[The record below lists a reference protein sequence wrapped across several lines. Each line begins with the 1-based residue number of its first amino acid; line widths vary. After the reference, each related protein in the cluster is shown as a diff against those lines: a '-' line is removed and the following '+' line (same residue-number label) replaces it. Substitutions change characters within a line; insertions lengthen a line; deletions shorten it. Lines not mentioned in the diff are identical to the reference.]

1 MNYSLK
7 THQGKRK
14 NNQDYAGVFIN
25 KSNLLLTV
33 LCDGLGG
40 HRGGDIASE
49 MAVSQIGYSWKK
61 TSFTEEEI
69 NLVQDWLDE
78 KINRENTRI
87 YEHAN
92 KYPDLE
98 GMGTTLVAGVVLK
111 EEILFSNVGDSRA
124 YTYGDGKLEL
134 ITEDHSFV
142 SELQRQGELTALEAK
157 NHYNRNAL
165 TRSLGVKGEVKVD
178 FFKPLKSSV
187 DLIMLNSDGLSN
199 IVEEIDIIDVLT
211 NKELDLEEKSEKLV
225 QLAVDNEGTDN
236 ITVALVDIKG
246 LDDLKDKKFG
256 ESK

>member
-14 NNQDYAGVFIN
+14 DNQDYAGVFIN
-25 KSNLLLTV
+25 KSGLLLAV

-49 MAVSQIGYSWKK
+49 MAVSQIGHSWKT
-61 TSFTEEEI
+61 TSFNSEDI
-69 NLVQDWLDE
+69 DQVQDWLDE
-78 KINRENTRI
+78 NINRENDRI

-165 TRSLGVKGEVKVD
+165 TRSLGVKTKVKVD
-178 FFKPLKSSV
+178 FFKPRKSPV

-199 IVEEIDIIDVLT
+199 IVEEVDIIDVLT
-211 NKELDLEEKSEKLV
+211 DQQLDLDQKSAKLV

-236 ITVALVDIKG
+236 ITVALVDLKG
-246 LDDLKDKKFG
+246 HDDFKEKKFG
-256 ESK
+256 ERK

>member
-25 KSNLLLTV
+25 KSDLFLAV

-49 MAVSQIGYSWKK
+49 MAVSQIGNSWKE
-61 TSFTEEEI
+61 TSFTGEDADQAQE
-69 NLVQDWLDE
+69 WLDE
-78 KINRENTRI
+78 NINRENERI
-87 YEHAN
+87 YDRAN

-98 GMGTTLVAGVVLK
+98 GMGTTLVASVVLN

-124 YTYGDGKLEL
+124 YTYGEGKLEL
-134 ITEDHSFV
+134 VTEDHSFV

-165 TRSLGVKGEVKVD
+165 TRSLGVKNKVRVD
-178 FFKPLKSSV
+178 FFKPKKSSIE
-187 DLIMLNSDGLSN
+187 LIMLNSDGLSN
-199 IVEEIDIIDVLT
+199 IVEEVDIIDVLMDT
-211 NKELDLEEKSEKLV
+211 DLSLDQKSEKLV

-236 ITVALVDIKG
+236 ITVALI
-246 LDDLKDKKFG
+246 DLLGHDHFNKKKFG
-256 ESK
+256 EDE

>member
-25 KSNLLLTV
+25 KAGLLLAV

-40 HRGGDIASE
+40 HRGGDTASE
-49 MAVSQIGYSWKK
+49 MAVSQIGNSWKK
-61 TSFTEEEI
+61 TSFTADEAE
-69 NLVQDWLDE
+69 LVQDWLDE
-78 KINRENTRI
+78 NINRENERI
-87 YEHAN
+87 YEYAN
-92 KYPDLE
+92 KYPDLD
-98 GMGTTLVAGVVLK
+98 GMGTTLVAGVILA

-165 TRSLGVKGEVKVD
+165 TRSLGVKSKVNVD
-178 FFKPLKSSV
+178 FFKSLKSSV
-187 DLIMLNSDGLSN
+187 ELIMLNSDGLSN
-199 IVEEIDIIDVLT
+199 IVEEVDIIDVL
-211 NKELDLEEKSEKLV
+211 KAKDLSLNQKSGKLV

-236 ITVALVDIKG
+236 ITVALIDLMG
-246 LDDLKDKKFG
+246 HDDFKEKKFG
-256 ESK
+256 EKE